1 MSLFTSHSLWMITEW
16 GFSHRSLVVCGTEGS
31 WLLLYLSCPG
41 QEVASP
47 LLSLACPHQGL
58 LLRPW
63 VLSWEVVWGQTP
75 TETCTKEDM
84 GVTQGSSS
92 PCCSLGLPAHR
103 QIFTLHQGPLFP
115 RVDCALIPG
124 TVLGNRVTQPRN
136 PGHDGKKMSH
146 KFLHLSHQTYLTEI
160 STVVGRVK

>member
-124 TVLGNRVTQPRN
+124 TVLGNGSPSQ
-136 PGHDGKKMSH
+136 
-146 KFLHLSHQTYLTEI
+146 EI
-160 STVVGRVK
+160 QATMGRKCPINSFISPIRPTSQKSRQLRDV